1 MIFSM
6 RPGQVFRKHCLIAL
20 RRLEFFGLKF
30 ASLRYCSSSGLVVF
44 NRFFICHNFFFF
56 VSGGTSHIPVC
67 VLLVPFI
74 ICCIFLTEISYLSS
88 VMVNT

>member
-20 RRLEFFGLKF
+20 RRLEVFGLKF

-44 NRFFICHNFFFF
+44 NRFLFATISSFLYPGELPIFQFAFYWFLLLSVVFFNRNF
-56 VSGGTSHIPVC
+56 
-67 VLLVPFI
+67 LLV
-74 ICCIFLTEISYLSS
+74 
-88 VMVNT
+88 